1 MESSLGARLRA
12 QRERQQVSLSAI
24 SKDTKIKVSMLEAL
38 ENDDVS
44 RWPEGIFRRAYVR
57 AYARA
62 IGLDPETVVR
72 EFLEIHPDPVVTP
85 PETETELENPPWPAG
100 FYRLFSA
107 TRASVPSRRQRGD
120 EGQPSDQLC
129 PDKPDKSERRP
140 ELSLLA
146 VAELCTRL
154 GRVLDR
160 REVAPI
166 LQDAAVAVDA
176 VGLIV
181 WSWDSRTAAL
191 RPSLSHGYADA
202 VLAQMPTVSADAD
215 NAIAATFRS
224 AQGCVVNG
232 GAGMTGAVVVPLM
245 AHSGCVGVLALE
257 LQHGNE
263 RRESV
268 RAFATILAAQLITL
282 IGSVPLAEAIN
293 G

>member
-1 MESSLGARLRA
+1 MEPGLGARLRA
-12 QRERQQVSLSAI
+12 QRERQQVSLDAI

-85 PETETELENPPWPAG
+85 PETETELENPPWPEG
-100 FYRLFSA
+100 FRRLFTA
-107 TRASVPSRRQRGD
+107 TRDFVPSRRPRAD
-120 EGQPSDQLC
+120 ETQASDQPSA
-129 PDKPDKSERRP
+129 DKVVRVP
-140 ELSLLA
+140 EPSLLTI
-146 VAELCTRL
+146 AELCTRL
-154 GRVLDR
+154 GRVVDR
-160 REVAPI
+160 RDVAPI
-166 LQDAAVAVDA
+166 LKDAASAVDA
-176 VGLIV
+176 VGLVV

-191 RPSLSHGYADA
+191 RPSLAYGYADA
-202 VLAQMPTVSADAD
+202 VLAQMPTVRADAD

-257 LQHGNE
+257 LRHGNE
-263 RRESV
+263 RREYV
-268 RAFATILAAQLITL
+268 RGFAAILAAQLVTL
-282 IGSVPLAEAIN
+282 IGSVPLAEVIN